1 METGAFVKAVQR
13 GLPILIVIYVFK
25 MGSRFTEL
33 LTYVLSML
41 SYLQPSIP
49 AALTRGAASRSAFSS
64 VRTGTSASASQAT
77 S

>member
-1 METGAFVKAVQR
+1 METGVFVKAVRR

-25 MGSRFTEL
+25 TGNRFTEL
-33 LTYVLSML
+33 LTYILSML

-49 AALTRGAASRSAFSS
+49 AVLTTGAASRSAFSS
-64 VRTGTSASASQAT
+64 VRTGTSASASRAT